1 MSYVRRA
8 QTARR
13 GRAAIGLARF
23 LQSASARLVSGL
35 LRRQELAQQRRRLVA
50 LDEHMLKDI
59 GITRAD
65 ASREGSRLFWD
76 AHGIDWSRWP

>member
-1 MSYVRRA
+1 MAYARRA
-8 QTARR
+8 RH
-13 GRAAIGLARF
+13 GRAAIGVAQF
-23 LQSASARLVSGL
+23 LRNPGARLVIAL
-35 LRRQELAQQRRRLVA
+35 LRRQELARQRRRLVA

-76 AHGIDWSRWP
+76 AHGVDWSRWP

>member
-1 MSYVRRA
+1 MSHTRRA
-8 QTARR
+8 GTARH
-13 GRAAIGLARF
+13 GGAAIRLARF
-23 LQSASARLVSGL
+23 LRKAGARLVSGL
-35 LRRQELAQQRRRLVA
+35 LRRQQLAQQRRRLVA

-65 ASREGSRLFWD
+65 AHQEGSRLFWD

>member
-1 MSYVRRA
+1 MAYARRA
-8 QTARR
+8 RH
-13 GRAAIGLARF
+13 GRAAIGVAQF
-23 LQSASARLVSGL
+23 LRNAGGRLVIAL
-35 LRRQELAQQRRRLVA
+35 LRRQELARQRRRLVA

-76 AHGIDWSRWP
+76 AHGVDWSRWP

>member
-1 MSYVRRA
+1 MPYARRA

-13 GRAAIGLARF
+13 GRTAIGLARF
-23 LQSASARLVSGL
+23 LQSAGARLVSGL
-35 LRRQELAQQRRRLVA
+35 LRRQELARQRRRLVA

-59 GITRAD
+59 GIARAD

>member
-1 MSYVRRA
+1 MPYARSA
-8 QTARR
+8 QTARH

-23 LQSASARLVSGL
+23 LQSAGPRLVRGL
-35 LRRQELAQQRRRLVA
+35 VRRQELARQRRRLVA
-50 LDEHMLKDI
+50 LDEHLLKDI

-65 ASREGSRLFWD
+65 ANREGSRLFWD